1 MWNLLLV
8 VRGFTEVPFS
18 HLRCQLSTRHALRV
32 PFQGSFSRSIIRP
45 QIFRKQKS
53 RGGQRATVA
62 AISTG
67 RRADRRKELIIMER
81 NHKHQDNTDGEE
93 TMFFRAAESGGSTD
107 QYDTQQLNAQ
117 QVRRQAQNGYG
128 QQGYPQNGY
137 GQQGYSQNGYGQQV
151 YSQNG
156 YRQPQGGGY
165 ASHTGGQPQGY
176 RQPARQPQQNVY
188 RQQPRQGAPRQGQSA
203 PRQSQPRPAQQP
215 RPSAP
220 PRQEP
225 PRRQSAPPQSAPRQH
240 TAPRQESDSRRPTVH
255 RRRKGS
261 FLGRLFRVLLTI
273 VVAVFLLYSA
283 VAMIGILGM
292 NRVST
297 GDRGVTS
304 GSMDAAYVKSVLVI
318 GTDTR
323 DPNEERGRSDSMIL
337 VSMNSRTDQIYMTS
351 FMRDAYV
358 DIPGYGS
365 DKLNAAYS
373 YGGPELLMDTLEEN
387 FDVHIDDYVMITF
400 AACAAMI
407 DAVGGVELEIS
418 DREAEAVNEILI
430 SEVNEIM
437 GDDREDDLLDG
448 GGKLTLDGKQALSYS
463 RIRYVGNADFERTE
477 RQRTVMSQV
486 MSKVK
491 GNPFRL
497 LPVCMGALPKMTTN
511 MSALGLYGYAL
522 TTPFKLAT
530 YDMQQQRVPADGTFQ
545 GADVGGQSVLEIDLD
560 AAKQQLQSTVFAEK

>member
-137 GQQGYSQNGYGQQV
+137 GQQGYSQNGY
-151 YSQNG
+151 
-156 YRQPQGGGY
+156 RQPQGGGY

-225 PRRQSAPPQSAPRQH
+225 PRRQSAPPQSAPRQ
-240 TAPRQESDSRRPTVH
+240 ESSRRPTVH

-511 MSALGLYGYAL
+511 MSVLGLYGYAL

-545 GADVGGQSVLEIDLD
+545 GADVGGQSVLEIDLA

>member
-1 MWNLLLV
+1 
-8 VRGFTEVPFS
+8 
-18 HLRCQLSTRHALRV
+18 
-32 PFQGSFSRSIIRP
+32 
-45 QIFRKQKS
+45 
-53 RGGQRATVA
+53 
-62 AISTG
+62 
-67 RRADRRKELIIMER
+67 MER

-128 QQGYPQNGY
+128 QQGY
-137 GQQGYSQNGYGQQV
+137 
-151 YSQNG
+151 SQNG

-188 RQQPRQGAPRQGQSA
+188 RQQPRQGVPRQGQSA

-225 PRRQSAPPQSAPRQH
+225 PRRQSAPPQSASRQH

-337 VSMNSRTDQIYMTS
+337 VSLNSRTDQIYMTS

-511 MSALGLYGYAL
+511 MSVPGLYGYAL

-560 AAKQQLQSTVFAEK
+560 AAKQQMQSTVFAEK

>member
-1 MWNLLLV
+1 
-8 VRGFTEVPFS
+8 
-18 HLRCQLSTRHALRV
+18 
-32 PFQGSFSRSIIRP
+32 
-45 QIFRKQKS
+45 
-53 RGGQRATVA
+53 
-62 AISTG
+62 
-67 RRADRRKELIIMER
+67 MER

-128 QQGYPQNGY
+128 QQGY
-137 GQQGYSQNGYGQQV
+137 
-151 YSQNG
+151 SQNG

-176 RQPARQPQQNVY
+176 RQPAWQPQQNVY
-188 RQQPRQGAPRQGQSA
+188 RQQPRQGVPRQGQSA

-225 PRRQSAPPQSAPRQH
+225 PRRQSAPPQSASRQH

-337 VSMNSRTDQIYMTS
+337 VSLNSRTDQIYMTS

-511 MSALGLYGYAL
+511 MSVLGLYGYAL

-560 AAKQQLQSTVFAEK
+560 AAKQQLKSTVFAEK